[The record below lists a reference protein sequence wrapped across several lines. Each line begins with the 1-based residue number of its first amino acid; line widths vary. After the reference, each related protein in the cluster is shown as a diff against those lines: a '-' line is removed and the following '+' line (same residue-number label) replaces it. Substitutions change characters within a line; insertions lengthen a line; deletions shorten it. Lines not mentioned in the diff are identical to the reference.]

1 MESFQSEM
9 KNIKEKDAVRCEKNV
24 LNKGNYQSYAVRPV
38 SMKLSKGKEWNY
50 PQKVQDLYDESEQVR
65 PNTNF
70 VKGLLPRS
78 SILYFAIENKV
89 LFYDLGISILN

>member
-1 MESFQSEM
+1 M

-50 PQKVQDLYDESEQVR
+50 PSESKDSK
-65 PNTNF
+65 PSYSMIYHF
-70 VKGLLPRS
+70 VKD
-78 SILYFAIENKV
+78 IK
-89 LFYDLGISILN
+89 